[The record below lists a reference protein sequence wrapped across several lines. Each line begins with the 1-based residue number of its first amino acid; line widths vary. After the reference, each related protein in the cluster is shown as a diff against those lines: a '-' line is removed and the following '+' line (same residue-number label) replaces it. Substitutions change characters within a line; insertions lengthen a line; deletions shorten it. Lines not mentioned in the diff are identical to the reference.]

1 MKKYWFILFSVAVLT
16 GQSKVGTSAAHF
28 LGIGVGARSVSM
40 GGAFTSIASD
50 ASALYWNPGAVSRLE
65 NSQVLFS
72 SAEWLV
78 ETNLNMLAAV
88 LRIDRSRAVGLCFVY
103 LDYGKEEITDFEN
116 QDGTGL
122 FWSAHDLSTGLTY
135 AQNLTDRFSVGGTIK
150 YIQQQIHNE
159 KASSA
164 ALDLGLLY
172 RTVNEKIQIGMSISN
187 FGQDMMMDGKDLFR
201 RIDLDPD
208 HEGHNETIVAK
219 LKTDPWPLPLF
230 FRVGVSSNI
239 ISSSVLRL
247 TLATDAVIPSDDVE
261 TVHLG
266 SELAFLDRAFL
277 RAGYK
282 SLGNPDSEEGFT
294 LGVGA
299 NVFSSGFSLDVDYTA
314 QDFGMF
320 GIVSHLGLTISF

>member
-1 MKKYWFILFSVAVLT
+1 MKKYWIIIFSVAVLT

-40 GGAFTSIASD
+40 GGAFTSVAYD

-88 LRIDRSRAVGLCFVY
+88 LLIDHSKAIGLSFVY
-103 LDYGKEEITDFEN
+103 LDYGKEEITDLEN

-122 FWSAHDLSTGLTY
+122 YWSAHDLSTGLTY
-135 AQNLTDRFSVGGTIK
+135 AQNLSDRFSVGGTVK
-150 YIQQQIHNE
+150 YVQQQIHNE
-159 KASSA
+159 TAASA
-164 ALDLGLLY
+164 AVDLGLLY
-172 RTVNEKIQIGMSISN
+172 KTVNEKIQIGMSIAN

-201 RIDLDPD
+201 RIDLDPE

-230 FRVGVSSNI
+230 FRVGISSDI
-239 ISSSVLRL
+239 ISTSVLRL
-247 TLATDAVIPSDDVE
+247 TIASDAVIPSDDVE

-266 SELAFLDRAFL
+266 AELAFLDRAFL

-282 SLGNPDSEEGFT
+282 SLGNPNSEEGFT
-294 LGVGA
+294 LGAGA
-299 NVFSSGFSLDVDYTA
+299 NLYSGGFSMDIDYTI
-314 QDFGMF
+314 QDFGIF
-320 GIVSHLGLTISF
+320 GLVSHLGLTISF